1 MRAKSKP
8 MPVGDLLETALPR
21 LQGPLIVSRL
31 QRDWRN
37 VVGPEI
43 ARRAEPVALAD
54 GILQI
59 AVDSSA
65 WRQELSLREEEL
77 FHLIERATGVGVV
90 RGLRFSLES
99 RPRAGSGAVVRQV
112 SGDDHL
118 APSETTKVEE
128 ALAGLEEGA
137 LTVTLRRLFEKS
149 SLAGLRSGK
158 KG

>member
-1 MRAKSKP
+1 

-21 LQGPLIVSRL
+21 LREPLTVSKL
-31 QRDWRN
+31 QRNWGG
-37 VVGPEI
+37 VVGPEV
-43 ARRAEPVALAD
+43 ARRSQPVALAD

-65 WRQELSLREEEL
+65 WRQELSLREGEL
-77 FHLIERATGVGVV
+77 FHLIEQAVGPGVV
-90 RGLRFSLES
+90 RGLRFAFQS
-99 RPRAGSGAVVRQV
+99 RVETASPAVVRRV
-112 SGDDHL
+112 SRDNSV
-118 APSETTKVEE
+118 APGETAKVEE

-149 SLAGLRSGK
+149 SLAGHRSEE